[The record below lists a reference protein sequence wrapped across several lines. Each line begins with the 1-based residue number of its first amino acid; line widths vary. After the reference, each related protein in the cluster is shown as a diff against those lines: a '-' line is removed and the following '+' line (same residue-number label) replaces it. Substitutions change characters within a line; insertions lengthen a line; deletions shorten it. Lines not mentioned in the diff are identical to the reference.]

1 MVKSDAEVP
10 TKVMNTD
17 IDAMIAPMASNI
29 PRFPVS
35 IIVSV
40 IYIID
45 RIVIIKDL
53 TNLVQTESV
62 LGNQS
67 DIRKMSE

>member
-1 MVKSDAEVP
+1 
-10 TKVMNTD
+10 
-17 IDAMIAPMASNI
+17 MIAPMASNI

-53 TNLVQTESV
+53 ANLVQTESV